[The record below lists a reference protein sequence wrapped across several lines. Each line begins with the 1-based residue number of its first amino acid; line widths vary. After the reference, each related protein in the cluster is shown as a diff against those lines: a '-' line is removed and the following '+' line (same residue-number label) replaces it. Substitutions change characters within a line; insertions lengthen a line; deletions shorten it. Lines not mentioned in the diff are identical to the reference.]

1 MFLKVKATGQVGL
14 PYACSGF
21 ARISRVKE
29 GGTRGLPPVAS
40 TSDLEALRTVG
51 EKPEEPTRWLTP
63 SFVCDTLTTTGRD
76 PRPRVQGLSPKLSEH
91 LQRRSL
97 PSLEWA

>member
-1 MFLKVKATGQVGL
+1 MHAVDLQEFPGSEK
-14 PYACSGF
+14 
-21 ARISRVKE
+21 

-40 TSDLEALRTVG
+40 TSDLEALRTVR

-63 SFVCDTLTTTGRD
+63 TFVCGTLKTTGCD
-76 PRPRVQGLSPKLSEH
+76 PRPRVQGLSPQLSEH

-97 PSLEWA
+97 PRLEGA